1 MSNELL
7 LNIAIESAKKAGVEV
22 MKYYLDQSFTAYSKA
37 DESPVTS
44 ADIASNDILMDRLKS
59 LTPDIPIISEEV
71 GAVPFE
77 QRKSWDRYWLL
88 DPIDGTGEFI
98 IGSGDF
104 AVNIALIE
112 NGWPSL
118 GVIYAPAHGV
128 TYYAQNQL
136 GAFKDCHLN
145 NMDLQ
150 GVLQKEQLNNGQS
163 NQKINVALYDE
174 KRQIN
179 IAISRRQKLELMTQY
194 LHDEYDFSHVAL
206 GSCSL
211 KNCLIAEGGADCY
224 LRIGVTG
231 EWDTGAS
238 QCILE
243 QAGGTIINSE
253 FNPLSYNQRESL
265 LNPDFLSL
273 GNQNIPWQQVIKAHR
288 QIY

>member
-7 LNIAIESAKKAGVEV
+7 LNIALESAKKAGVEV
-22 MKYYLDQSFTAYSKA
+22 MKYYRDKSFTAELKE

-44 ADIASNDILMDRLKS
+44 ADIAANDILMDQLRT

-71 GAVPFE
+71 GTVSLAE
-77 QRKSWDRYWLL
+77 RKHWSKYWLL

-104 AVNIALIE
+104 AVNIALVE
-112 NGWPSL
+112 NGWPSI
-118 GVIYAPAHGV
+118 GVIHAPDHHL
-128 TYYAQNQL
+128 TYYAQTGL
-136 GAFKDCHLN
+136 GAFKDCN
-145 NMDLQ
+145 AQ
-150 GVLQKEQLNNGQS
+150 GVDQKKIIQS
-163 NQKINVALYDE
+163 SHQIHVADYQE
-174 KRQIN
+174 KRRIK
-179 IAISRRQKLELMTQY
+179 IAISRRQQLNLMGQY
-194 LHDEYDFSHVAL
+194 LNDEYDYDHVAL

-224 LRIGVTG
+224 LRVGVTG

-253 FNPLSYNQRESL
+253 FNPLTYNTRESL

-273 GNQNIPWQQVIKAHR
+273 GNQNIPWQDVIKPHR
-288 QIY
+288 KIY

>member
-1 MSNELL
+1 MSDEKL
-7 LNIAIESAKKAGVEV
+7 LNIALDSAKKAGVEV
-22 MKYYLDQSFTAYSKA
+22 MKYYRDKNFTAELKE

-44 ADIASNDILMDRLKS
+44 ADIAANDILMDQLKI

-71 GAVPFE
+71 GAVSLA
-77 QRKSWDRYWLL
+77 QRKNWSKYWLL

-104 AVNIALIE
+104 AVNIALVE
-112 NGWPSL
+112 NGWPSI
-118 GVIYAPAHGV
+118 GVIHAPDHHL
-128 TYYAQNQL
+128 TYYAQTHL
-136 GAFKDCHLN
+136 GAFKECN
-145 NMDLQ
+145 VQ
-150 GVLQKEQLNNGQS
+150 GSPQHGKSQS
-163 NQKINVALYDE
+163 SHQIHVADYQE
-174 KRQIN
+174 NRRIKV
-179 IAISRRQKLELMTQY
+179 AISRRQQLNLMGQY
-194 LHDEYDFSHVAL
+194 LNDDYDYDYVAL

-243 QAGGTIINSE
+243 QAGGSIINSE
-253 FNPLSYNQRESL
+253 FNPMTYNKRESL

-273 GNQNIPWQQVIKAHR
+273 GNQNINWQDVIKAHR
-288 QIY
+288 KVY

>member
-1 MSNELL
+1 MSISDEKL
-7 LNIAIESAKKAGVEV
+7 LNIALESAKKAGVEV
-22 MKYYLDQSFTAYSKA
+22 MKYYRDQSFTADMKS
-37 DESPVTS
+37 DNSPVTS
-44 ADIASNDILMDRLKS
+44 ADIASNDILMDQLKT

-71 GAVPFE
+71 GTVPLT
-77 QRKSWDRYWLL
+77 QRKNWQRYWLL

-112 NGWPSL
+112 NGWPSI
-118 GVIYAPAHGV
+118 GVIHAPDHCL
-128 TYYAQNQL
+128 TYYGQNKL
-136 GAFKDCHLN
+136 GAFKECNLKN
-145 NMDLQ
+145 NNSSHQ
-150 GVLQKEQLNNGQS
+150 
-163 NQKINVALYDE
+163 IHVAAYE
-174 KRQIN
+174 ESRRIKVAISKRQRI
-179 IAISRRQKLELMTQY
+179 ELMGQY
-194 LHDEYDFSHVAL
+194 LNKDFDFEHVSL

-243 QAGGTIINSE
+243 QAGGTIIDSE
-253 FNPLSYNQRESL
+253 FNPLTYNKRDSL

-273 GNQNIPWQQVIKAHR
+273 GNQNIPWQKVIKAHR
-288 QIY
+288 KTYSD

>member
-1 MSNELL
+1 MSDETL
-7 LNIAIESAKKAGVEV
+7 LNIALDCAKKAGVEV
-22 MKYYLDQSFTAYSKA
+22 MKYYRDQSFTANFKE

-44 ADIASNDILMDRLKS
+44 ADIAANDILMDQLQT

-71 GAVPFE
+71 GTVSLA
-77 QRKSWDRYWLL
+77 QRENWERYWLL

-112 NGWPSL
+112 NGWPSI
-118 GVIYAPAHGV
+118 GVIHAPDHHL
-128 TYYAQNQL
+128 TYYAQNNL
-136 GAFKDCHLN
+136 GAFKECNL
-145 NMDLQ
+145 
-150 GVLQKEQLNNGQS
+150 QS
-163 NQKINVALYDE
+163 NNSTHQIYVADYQE
-174 KRQIN
+174 SRRIKVAISKRQRI
-179 IAISRRQKLELMTQY
+179 ELMGQY
-194 LHDEYDFSHVAL
+194 LSENFDYDHVAL

-243 QAGGTIINSE
+243 QAGGTIIDSE
-253 FNPLSYNQRESL
+253 FNPLTYNKRESL

-273 GNQNIPWQQVIKAHR
+273 GNQNIPWQKVIKAHR
-288 QIY
+288 KVY

>member
-1 MSNELL
+1 MSDEKL
-7 LNIAIESAKKAGVEV
+7 LNIALESAKKAGVEE
-22 MKYYLDQSFTAYSKA
+22 MKYYRDKSFTAELKE

-44 ADIASNDILMDRLKS
+44 ADIAANDVLMDCLQT

-71 GAVPFE
+71 GALPLA
-77 QRKSWDRYWLL
+77 QRENWSKYWLL

-104 AVNIALIE
+104 AVNIALVE

-118 GVIYAPAHGV
+118 GVIHAPDHHL
-128 TYYAQNQL
+128 TYYAQNHL
-136 GAFKDCHLN
+136 GAFKECALN
-145 NMDLQ
+145 KNSHSHQ
-150 GVLQKEQLNNGQS
+150 IHVAEYQEQRPI
-163 NQKINVALYDE
+163 KVAIS
-174 KRQIN
+174 KRQRID
-179 IAISRRQKLELMTQY
+179 LMGQY
-194 LHDEYDFSHVAL
+194 LNDEFDFDHVAL

-224 LRIGVTG
+224 LRVGVTG

-243 QAGGTIINSE
+243 QAGGTILDSE
-253 FNPLSYNQRESL
+253 FKPLSYNKRESL
-265 LNPDFLSL
+265 LNPDFVSL

-288 QIY
+288 KNYS

>member
-1 MSNELL
+1 MSDEKL
-7 LNIAIESAKKAGVEV
+7 LNIALESAKKAGVEV
-22 MKYYLDQSFTAYSKA
+22 MKYYRDKSFTAELKE

-44 ADIASNDILMDRLKS
+44 ADYAANDILMDQLQT

-71 GAVPFE
+71 GALPLA

-104 AVNIALIE
+104 AVNVALIE
-112 NGWPSL
+112 NGWPTI
-118 GVIYAPAHGV
+118 GVIHAPDHHL
-128 TYYAQNQL
+128 TYYAQTHL
-136 GAFKDCHLN
+136 GAFKEC
-145 NMDLQ
+145 
-150 GVLQKEQLNNGQS
+150 GLQKNS
-163 NQKINVALYDE
+163 SSHKIHVAEYQNSRRIKVAIS
-174 KRQIN
+174 KRQRID
-179 IAISRRQKLELMTQY
+179 LMGQY
-194 LHDEYDFSHVAL
+194 LNQDFDFDHVAL

-243 QAGGTIINSE
+243 QAGGTIIDSE
-253 FNPLSYNQRESL
+253 FNPLSYNKRESL

-273 GNQNIPWQQVIKAHR
+273 GNQNIPWQKVIKAHR
-288 QIY
+288 KVYL

>member
-1 MSNELL
+1 MSNLNDDRL
-7 LNIAIESAKKAGVEV
+7 LNIALDSAKKAGVEV
-22 MKYYLDQSFTAYSKA
+22 MKYYRDKSFTAELKA

-44 ADIASNDILMDRLKS
+44 ADIAANDILMDQLQT
-59 LTPDIPIISEEV
+59 LTPDIPIISEEIGTV
-71 GAVPFE
+71 SLAKRE
-77 QRKSWDRYWLL
+77 KWQKYWLL

-98 IGSGDF
+98 LGSGDF

-112 NGWPSL
+112 SGWPSI
-118 GVIYAPAHGV
+118 GVIHAPDHHL
-128 TYYAQNQL
+128 TYFAQNKL
-136 GAFKDCHLN
+136 GAFKDCHFN
-145 NMDLQ
+145 GNA
-150 GVLQKEQLNNGQS
+150 EQNRSPSSHQ
-163 NQKINVALYDE
+163 IHVAQYQE
-174 KRQIN
+174 QRRIK
-179 IAISRRQKLELMTQY
+179 IAISRRQNIDLMSQY
-194 LHDEYDFSHVAL
+194 LSQDFDFDHVAL

-243 QAGGTIINSE
+243 QAGGTIIDSE
-253 FNPLSYNQRESL
+253 FKPLSYNKRESL

-288 QIY
+288 QVY